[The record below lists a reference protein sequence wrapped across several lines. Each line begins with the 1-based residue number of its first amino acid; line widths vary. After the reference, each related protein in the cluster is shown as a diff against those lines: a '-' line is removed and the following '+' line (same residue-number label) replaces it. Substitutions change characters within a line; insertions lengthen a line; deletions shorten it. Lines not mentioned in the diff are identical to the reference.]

1 MEEKGKTLR
10 DIPAVRWMSLGI
22 VAFSMMAAY
31 FMIDVMAPLKP
42 MLERELLWNSL
53 DYGFFSSAYGWFNVF
68 LLMLLFGGLILDR
81 FGIRLTGKMATGL
94 MVAGALLKYGALVY
108 PFSGA
113 EVWGIKASV
122 FYAAIGY
129 AIFGVGAEV
138 AGITVTKIIVK
149 WFKGRELAMAMG
161 LQLALARVGTILAL
175 SLSVPVAEYFATA
188 SASVLLGTVL
198 VSIGFIAYFIYS
210 YYDMRLDKQLDEQ
223 LSFEDEV
230 FRWADVK
237 AIVSNRGFWL
247 ITLLCLL
254 FYASIFPFLKYSS
267 DLMVNKF
274 GVEET
279 LAGMISSLLPFGTM
293 VLTPIFGNLYDRKGR
308 GTDIMLAG
316 TVIVFV
322 VHLLLSIPFLDSWWL
337 AVLLMVMLGLGF
349 SMLPSALWPAVAV
362 IVPEKQLGTAYGL
375 IFYIQNIGLMVVPG
389 VVGWMLERYGSE
401 YAEDGIKTY
410 DYTWPMVLFA
420 FFALSAF
427 WMAVLLKKENKI
439 KQYGLDLPNMKE

>member
-1 MEEKGKTLR
+1 
-10 DIPAVRWMSLGI
+10 
-22 VAFSMMAAY
+22 
-31 FMIDVMAPLKP
+31 
-42 MLERELLWNSL
+42 
-53 DYGFFSSAYGWFNVF
+53 
-68 LLMLLFGGLILDR
+68 
-81 FGIRLTGKMATGL
+81 
-94 MVAGALLKYGALVY
+94 
-108 PFSGA
+108 
-113 EVWGIKASV
+113 
-122 FYAAIGY
+122 
-129 AIFGVGAEV
+129 
-138 AGITVTKIIVK
+138 
-149 WFKGRELAMAMG
+149 MG
-161 LQLALARVGTILAL
+161 
-175 SLSVPVAEYFATA
+175 
-188 SASVLLGTVL
+188 
-198 VSIGFIAYFIYS
+198 
-210 YYDMRLDKQLDEQ
+210 EQ

-230 FRWADVK
+230 VRWADVK

>member
-1 MEEKGKTLR
+1 
-10 DIPAVRWMSLGI
+10 
-22 VAFSMMAAY
+22 
-31 FMIDVMAPLKP
+31 
-42 MLERELLWNSL
+42 
-53 DYGFFSSAYGWFNVF
+53 
-68 LLMLLFGGLILDR
+68 
-81 FGIRLTGKMATGL
+81 
-94 MVAGALLKYGALVY
+94 
-108 PFSGA
+108 
-113 EVWGIKASV
+113 
-122 FYAAIGY
+122 
-129 AIFGVGAEV
+129 
-138 AGITVTKIIVK
+138 
-149 WFKGRELAMAMG
+149 
-161 LQLALARVGTILAL
+161 
-175 SLSVPVAEYFATA
+175 
-188 SASVLLGTVL
+188 
-198 VSIGFIAYFIYS
+198 
-210 YYDMRLDKQLDEQ
+210 
-223 LSFEDEV
+223 
-230 FRWADVK
+230 
-237 AIVSNRGFWL
+237 
-247 ITLLCLL
+247 
-254 FYASIFPFLKYSS
+254 
-267 DLMVNKF
+267 MVNKF